1 MSRPLSPL
9 SGPPL
14 PSPAAFRALALAA
27 PCPRGGRR
35 GDQALA
41 VTLRLLV
48 LLLAGCDTE
57 GGHPVSAT
65 SATPEIVLED
75 ASLGFEDP
83 PLGGPTCEANGTVR
97 NKTPDKTLIGI
108 EVTAFNAQG
117 SAIAI
122 ARADGFTR
130 EDNGR
135 AASGSFGRDPLRP
148 GQSGFFHALLADGQA
163 RLLHTCDGIVRIELT
178 GVTFR

>member
-9 SGPPL
+9 SGTSP
-14 PSPAAFRALALAA
+14 PSPAASRALAVAA

-35 GDQALA
+35 GDRVLA

-48 LLLAGCDTE
+48 LLSAGCDTD
-57 GGHPVSAT
+57 GNHPVSAT
-65 SATPEIVLED
+65 SAAPEIVLED
-75 ASLGFEDP
+75 ASLRFEDP

-108 EVTAFNAQG
+108 EVTAFNVQG
-117 SAIAI
+117 SANAI

-135 AASGSFGRDPLRP
+135 AASGSFGSDPLRP
-148 GQSGFFHALLADGQA
+148 GQSGFFHALLADAQG
-163 RLLHTCDGIVRIELT
+163 RFLHTCDGIARIELT
-178 GVTFR
+178 GATFR